1 MADGGYDIVPRTIN
15 FIVFAAILYYF
26 IANPIKNAYKGRI
39 AGIAARLDNIE
50 QKLKDSK
57 AKKDDALRRV
67 EEAKANAAGLVETAR
82 KEAVLISERI
92 KEETRQEVANLE
104 KSFQDQKEF
113 EKRRMV
119 KSVVGEILN
128 EIKGDFGIFDKIC
141 FLVDGL
147 LLGKER
153 YTSKLVCLD
162 TASGERLK
170 PAWLQGECAEADNL
184 CISADGLRLAL
195 INYDKA
201 RVIDLKS
208 GNLRLSFELSHVV
221 KRCEAKFERI
231 NGEEFLA
238 VRTDYG
244 CFSLY
249 KI

>member
-67 EEAKANAAGLVETAR
+67 EEAKANAVSLVETAR
-82 KEAVLISERI
+82 KEAILISERI

-128 EIKGDFGIFDKIC
+128 EIF
-141 FLVDGL
+141 
-147 LLGKER
+147 
-153 YTSKLVCLD
+153 
-162 TASGERLK
+162 ASDSVKMDQSE
-170 PAWLQGECAEADNL
+170 
-184 CISADGLRLAL
+184 L
-195 INYDKA
+195 INIMLK
-201 RVIDLKS
+201 RV
-208 GNLRLSFELSHVV
+208 G
-221 KRCEAKFERI
+221 
-231 NGEEFLA
+231 
-238 VRTDYG
+238 
-244 CFSLY
+244 
-249 KI
+249 

>member
-1 MADGGYDIVPRTIN
+1 MRSKILLLLCPFVLMADDGYDIVPRTIN

-67 EEAKANAAGLVETAR
+67 EEAKANAASLVETAR

-128 EIKGDFGIFDKIC
+128 EIF
-141 FLVDGL
+141 
-147 LLGKER
+147 
-153 YTSKLVCLD
+153 
-162 TASGERLK
+162 ASDSVKMDQSE
-170 PAWLQGECAEADNL
+170 
-184 CISADGLRLAL
+184 L
-195 INYDKA
+195 INIMLK
-201 RVIDLKS
+201 RV
-208 GNLRLSFELSHVV
+208 G
-221 KRCEAKFERI
+221 
-231 NGEEFLA
+231 
-238 VRTDYG
+238 
-244 CFSLY
+244 
-249 KI
+249 

>member
-57 AKKDDALRRV
+57 AKKDNALRRV
-67 EEAKANAAGLVETAR
+67 EEAKANAASLVETAR

-104 KSFQDQKEF
+104 KSFQDQKEC

-128 EIKGDFGIFDKIC
+128 EIF
-141 FLVDGL
+141 
-147 LLGKER
+147 
-153 YTSKLVCLD
+153 
-162 TASGERLK
+162 ASDSVKMDQSE
-170 PAWLQGECAEADNL
+170 
-184 CISADGLRLAL
+184 L
-195 INYDKA
+195 INIMLK
-201 RVIDLKS
+201 RV
-208 GNLRLSFELSHVV
+208 G
-221 KRCEAKFERI
+221 
-231 NGEEFLA
+231 
-238 VRTDYG
+238 
-244 CFSLY
+244 
-249 KI
+249 

>member
-67 EEAKANAAGLVETAR
+67 EEAKANAASLVETAR
-82 KEAVLISERI
+82 KEAVLISEHI

-128 EIKGDFGIFDKIC
+128 EIF
-141 FLVDGL
+141 
-147 LLGKER
+147 
-153 YTSKLVCLD
+153 
-162 TASGERLK
+162 ASDSVKMDQSE
-170 PAWLQGECAEADNL
+170 
-184 CISADGLRLAL
+184 L
-195 INYDKA
+195 INIMLK
-201 RVIDLKS
+201 RV
-208 GNLRLSFELSHVV
+208 G
-221 KRCEAKFERI
+221 
-231 NGEEFLA
+231 
-238 VRTDYG
+238 
-244 CFSLY
+244 
-249 KI
+249 

>member
-26 IANPIKNAYKGRI
+26 IANTIKNAYKGRI

-67 EEAKANAAGLVETAR
+67 EEAKANAASLVETAR
-82 KEAVLISERI
+82 KEAILISERI

-128 EIKGDFGIFDKIC
+128 EIF
-141 FLVDGL
+141 
-147 LLGKER
+147 
-153 YTSKLVCLD
+153 
-162 TASGERLK
+162 ASDSVKMDQSE
-170 PAWLQGECAEADNL
+170 
-184 CISADGLRLAL
+184 L
-195 INYDKA
+195 INIMLK
-201 RVIDLKS
+201 RV
-208 GNLRLSFELSHVV
+208 G
-221 KRCEAKFERI
+221 
-231 NGEEFLA
+231 
-238 VRTDYG
+238 
-244 CFSLY
+244 
-249 KI
+249 

>member
-1 MADGGYDIVPRTIN
+1 MTTSPTINDWWKSAVVYQVYPRSFADSNGDGIGDVRGIIDHLDHLVTLGVDALWISPWYPSPMADGGYDIVPRTIN

-26 IANPIKNAYKGRI
+26 IANPIKTAYKGRI

-67 EEAKANAAGLVETAR
+67 EEAKANAASLVETAR

-128 EIKGDFGIFDKIC
+128 EIF
-141 FLVDGL
+141 
-147 LLGKER
+147 
-153 YTSKLVCLD
+153 
-162 TASGERLK
+162 ASDSVKMDQSE
-170 PAWLQGECAEADNL
+170 
-184 CISADGLRLAL
+184 L
-195 INYDKA
+195 INIMLK
-201 RVIDLKS
+201 RV
-208 GNLRLSFELSHVV
+208 G
-221 KRCEAKFERI
+221 
-231 NGEEFLA
+231 
-238 VRTDYG
+238 
-244 CFSLY
+244 
-249 KI
+249 

>member
-39 AGIAARLDNIE
+39 AGIAARLDSIE

-67 EEAKANAAGLVETAR
+67 EEAKANAASLVETAR
-82 KEAVLISERI
+82 KEAILISERI

-128 EIKGDFGIFDKIC
+128 EIF
-141 FLVDGL
+141 
-147 LLGKER
+147 
-153 YTSKLVCLD
+153 
-162 TASGERLK
+162 ASDSVKMDQSE
-170 PAWLQGECAEADNL
+170 
-184 CISADGLRLAL
+184 L
-195 INYDKA
+195 INIMLK
-201 RVIDLKS
+201 RV
-208 GNLRLSFELSHVV
+208 G
-221 KRCEAKFERI
+221 
-231 NGEEFLA
+231 
-238 VRTDYG
+238 
-244 CFSLY
+244 
-249 KI
+249 